1 MKGMMAAG
9 AAIAAM
15 PYLANLAGSVQSS
28 PIRSAPAVPQTQASP
43 TNKISS
49 STSSLTSALSND
61 AETIVL
67 VIKNDMISG
76 FKGMQKIKLQD
87 AELARSLKGTVKRR
101 FE

>member
-28 PIRSAPAVPQTQASP
+28 PTQAAHVAPQAQARP
-43 TNKISS
+43 TNGTPGQSGVA
-49 STSSLTSALSND
+49 TALSND
-61 AETIVL
+61 AETVVL
-67 VIKNDMISG
+67 VIRDDVVSG
-76 FKGMQKIKLQD
+76 FKGLQKLKLQD
-87 AELARSLKGTVKRR
+87 AQLATSLKGAIKGR